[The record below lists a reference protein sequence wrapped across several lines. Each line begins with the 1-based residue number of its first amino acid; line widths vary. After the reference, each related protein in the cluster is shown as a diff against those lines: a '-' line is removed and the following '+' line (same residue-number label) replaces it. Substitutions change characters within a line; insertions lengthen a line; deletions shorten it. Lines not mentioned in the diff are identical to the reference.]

1 VKKEVT
7 SIKIVELVYQN
18 NIDGIK
24 VDLNDFKLKQNDTE
38 VILR

>member
-7 SIKIVELVYQN
+7 SIKIVELVYHN

-24 VDLNDFKLKQNDTE
+24 VDLSDFRLKQNDTE

>member
-7 SIKIVELVYQN
+7 SINIVELVYQN